1 MQQPRKTLSA
11 RLARTEDLTG
21 PLADLPPMIVEAITR
36 KICIAVVYNKTPMTL
51 APQIAYTKHDDL
63 FIDAVV
69 VEREGKPPKEIKL
82 STFKQRLSIQLQI
95 YRNRPIKNH
104 LLPPNWSCALMDR
117 HKNYHSLE
125 QLHCILYT
133 HPLSCR

>member
-1 MQQPRKTLSA
+1 MQQPRKTLTA

-69 VEREGKPPKEIKL
+69 VEREGKPPKEVKL
-82 STFKQRLSIQLQI
+82 STFKLAGLSGI
-95 YRNRPIKNH
+95 
-104 LLPPNWSCALMDR
+104 
-117 HKNYHSLE
+117 SLTPQSFTANTVFDPANPKYE
-125 QLHCILYT
+125 GPT
-133 HPLSCR
+133 LSVAKA